1 MVIGFFITHDSYPLI
16 MYFSSIVNL
25 IVIRTR
31 QSIGIQQTLPLN
43 CSLKWFWLCE
53 TIVYEIFFIVCKS
66 FVVFTASY
74 VGLLRIKLTL
84 NILTWVAD
92 YYFSSSR
99 FSLPIRLYLWI
110 PNQIYTIVVLK
121 NYFFSLKL
129 ILVPRGYTWSLIL
142 TH

>member
-1 MVIGFFITHDSYPLI
+1 MVIGFFITHDPYPLI

-25 IVIRTR
+25 IVLRTR
-31 QSIGIQQTLPLN
+31 QSIGIHQTLPLN

-74 VGLLRIKLTL
+74 VGLLRINLEYIDLSGRLLLQLQQILSSNTSLSL
-84 NILTWVAD
+84 NTK
-92 YYFSSSR
+92 SN
-99 FSLPIRLYLWI
+99 LYHCCS
-110 PNQIYTIVVLK
+110 K